1 MLTGSHRPGCTGCPA
16 CNESAAR
23 ILSRQTVAQPAV
35 PRSAV
40 LRTAAAH
47 VSVAQL
53 TAALDE
59 DLSVADPDHHSIVGI
74 YDGAVVYRTQQGRTF
89 SRTFTLTANDVTLA
103 TERKE
108 VPPDAVDPL
117 SGYDVALS
125 KLRGAAHAP
134 VVTPDNE
141 APNGYN
147 IALAARK
154 AGR

>member
-1 MLTGSHRPGCTGCPA
+1 M
-16 CNESAAR
+16 
-23 ILSRQTVAQPAV
+23 LSRQMVTQPAV

-47 VSVAQL
+47 VPTLAQL
-53 TAALDE
+53 TAALDD
-59 DLSVADPDHHSIVGI
+59 DLGVADPEHHSIVGI

-89 SRTFTLTANDVTLA
+89 SRTFTLTADDVTLA
-103 TERKE
+103 AERKE
-108 VPPDAVDPL
+108 VAPDGVDPL
-117 SGYDVALS
+117 NGYDVALS

-141 APNGYN
+141 VPDGYA